1 MQPDAISD
9 ATFPFFLDLGEQP
22 GFDRGGCP
30 LSLRIVM
37 GKPAGPK
44 DYGAQLGGTAA
55 MGVVEMHERKAEPG
69 HRILQERD
77 HRRRRQAMLAAQM
90 QESTDKAVPAVSVIV
105 AAARPVAVVGKK
117 LEQKTEQLHRVCDL
131 RFRHCLVV
139 PDPGYQTQRISPAAV
154 IRSATRSP

>member
-37 GKPAGPK
+37 GKPAGLK

-55 MGVVEMHERKAEPG
+55 MGVVEVHERKAASRG
-69 HRILQERD
+69 I
-77 HRRRRQAMLAAQM
+77 A
-90 QESTDKAVPAVSVIV
+90 S
-105 AAARPVAVVGKK
+105 
-117 LEQKTEQLHRVCDL
+117 C
-131 RFRHCLVV
+131 
-139 PDPGYQTQRISPAAV
+139 
-154 IRSATRSP
+154 RSAITGAVGRRCLRLRCRRAPTRQCPPFPSS